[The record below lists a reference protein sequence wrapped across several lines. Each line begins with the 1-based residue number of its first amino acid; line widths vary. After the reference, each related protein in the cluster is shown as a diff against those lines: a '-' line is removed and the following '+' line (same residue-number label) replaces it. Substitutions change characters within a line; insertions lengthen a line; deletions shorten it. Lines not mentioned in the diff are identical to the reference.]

1 MITHKYK
8 LKIVLLIRWRITMS
22 RKHILL
28 KFASVAVIGLM
39 TAGSPALIHAAG
51 SITLPPSGMGSIV
64 LINYDGG
71 SEELDVNFAGTMYK
85 VAPETNG
92 TPSQVEIN
100 LAPGSYN
107 YTASVAGN
115 HTTINNTINVVA
127 GKVTSL
133 GFVDNL
139 PDIKNGDENN
149 DDESVNSESAKS
161 GDTDAKAD
169 KASKVDKDSDNDK
182 AEKSV
187 LAHDSDDLLLT
198 VSDMTA
204 QAQ

>member
-1 MITHKYK
+1 M
-8 LKIVLLIRWRITMS
+8 LN
-22 RKHILL
+22 KHILL
-28 KFASVAVIGLM
+28 KFASIAAIGLM

-85 VAPETNG
+85 VPPETNG
-92 TPSQVEIN
+92 TPSQIEIN
-100 LAPGSYN
+100 LAPGAYN

-115 HTTINNTINVVA
+115 HTSINNTIDVVA

-139 PDIKNGDENN
+139 ADIKNGDEGS
-149 DDESVNSESAKS
+149 DDESVHSESAKS

-169 KASKVDKDSDNDK
+169 KASKTDKDSDNDK
-182 AEKSV
+182 SEKRV
-187 LAHDSDDLLLT
+187 LAHDNDDLLLT
-198 VSDMTA
+198 VVDVTS

>member
-1 MITHKYK
+1 
-8 LKIVLLIRWRITMS
+8 MS
-22 RKHILL
+22 NKHTLL
-28 KFASVAVIGLM
+28 KFASAAVIGLM
-39 TAGSPALIHAAG
+39 TLGAPALSHAAG
-51 SITLPPSGMGSIV
+51 SVTLPPAGMGSIV

-85 VAPETNG
+85 VPPETNG
-92 TPSQVEIN
+92 TPIQVEIN

-115 HTTINNTINVVA
+115 HTSINNTIDVVA

-139 PDIKNGDENN
+139 PDIQNGDENS
-149 DDESVNSESAKS
+149 DDESVHSESANS
-161 GDTDAKAD
+161 GDTDAQAD
-169 KASKVDKDSDNDK
+169 KGSKVDKDSDNDK
-182 AEKSV
+182 TEKKIM
-187 LAHDSDDLLLT
+187 AHDNDDLLLT

>member
-1 MITHKYK
+1 M
-8 LKIVLLIRWRITMS
+8 LNRNA
-22 RKHILL
+22 LL
-28 KFASVAVIGLM
+28 KFASLAVIALM
-39 TAGSPALIHAAG
+39 TAGSPAFVQAAGPAASAAG
-51 SITLPPSGMGSIV
+51 SIALPPAGMGSIL

-85 VAPETNG
+85 VPPETNG
-92 TPSQVEIN
+92 IPSQVEIN
-100 LAPGSYN
+100 LAPGAYN

-139 PDIKNGDENN
+139 PDVQNGDKGS
-149 DDESVNSESAKS
+149 DDEVVTSENAT
-161 GDTDAKAD
+161 GDTDAQAD
-169 KASKVDKDSDNDK
+169 KGSKVDKDSDNDK
-182 AEKSV
+182 SEKQV
-187 LAHDSDDLLLT
+187 LAHDNDDLLLT
-198 VSDMTA
+198 VEDVTA

>member
-1 MITHKYK
+1 
-8 LKIVLLIRWRITMS
+8 MS
-22 RKHILL
+22 HKHILL
-28 KFASVAVIGLM
+28 KFASFAAVGLM
-39 TAGSPALIHAAG
+39 IAGSPALIHAAG
-51 SITLPPSGMGSIV
+51 STTMPPTGMGSVV

-85 VAPETNG
+85 VPPETNG
-92 TPSQVEIN
+92 TPSQLEIN

-127 GKVTSL
+127 GKVTGL

-139 PDIKNGDENN
+139 PDIQNGDENS
-149 DDESVNSESAKS
+149 DDESVHSENAKS
-161 GDTDAKAD
+161 GDTDAQAD
-169 KASKVDKDSDNDK
+169 KESKVDKDNDNDK
-182 AEKSV
+182 SEKKV
-187 LAHDSDDLLLT
+187 LAHDNDDLLLT
-198 VSDMTA
+198 VSDLTA

>member
-1 MITHKYK
+1 M
-8 LKIVLLIRWRITMS
+8 LS
-22 RKHILL
+22 KHILL
-28 KFASVAVIGLM
+28 KFATVAVIGLM

-51 SITLPPSGMGSIV
+51 SITLPPAGMGSIV

-85 VAPETNG
+85 VPPETNG
-92 TPSQVEIN
+92 TPSQIEIN
-100 LAPGSYN
+100 LAPGAYN

-115 HTTINNTINVVA
+115 HTTINNTIDVVA

-139 PDIKNGDENN
+139 SDIKNGDENR
-149 DDESVNSESAKS
+149 DDESVQSESAKS
-161 GDTDAKAD
+161 ADADAHAD
-169 KASKVDKDSDNDK
+169 KASKTDKDSDNDK
-182 AEKSV
+182 SEKSV
-187 LAHDSDDLLLT
+187 LARDNDDLLLT
-198 VSDMTA
+198 VGDMTA

>member
-1 MITHKYK
+1 
-8 LKIVLLIRWRITMS
+8 MS
-22 RKHILL
+22 RKYILL
-28 KFASVAVIGLM
+28 KVASFAVIGLM

-51 SITLPPSGMGSIV
+51 SSIALPPAGMGSIV

-71 SEELDVNFAGTMYK
+71 SEELDVNFSGTMYK
-85 VAPETNG
+85 VPPETNG
-92 TPSQVEIN
+92 APSQIEIN

-139 PDIKNGDENN
+139 ADIKNGDEGS
-149 DDESVNSESAKS
+149 DDESVHSESANS
-161 GDTDAKAD
+161 GDTDAQAD
-169 KASKVDKDSDNDK
+169 KGSKVDKDNDNDK
-182 AEKSV
+182 TEKKIM
-187 LAHDSDDLLLT
+187 AHDQDDLLLT
-198 VSDMTA
+198 VGDMTS